1 MRPLMPGRKG
11 IMTAFLLGLLLLT
24 LSSKGEVP
32 PKSPEIQVELKHK
45 GSLILT
51 VTLRSATTVTL
62 TESFL
67 PWAPPH
73 PKFTLVVASL
83 GGICIEK
90 SRDINDAFLGP
101 VALKRGVPLSG
112 DIDLETEFPGL
123 RNYLK
128 IEGTHVFWAY
138 EWPNNLSPGRWSSGR
153 IYLPKQN

>member
-1 MRPLMPGRKG
+1 MRSLKPGRKRM
-11 IMTAFLLGLLLLT
+11 MTVLLLGLLLLT
-24 LSSKGEVP
+24 LSSKGEVA

-45 GSLILT
+45 GSFTLT
-51 VTLRSATTVTL
+51 VTLRSATTVKV

-67 PWAPPH
+67 PWVAPH

-90 SRDINDAFLGP
+90 SSDINDSFLGP
-101 VALKRGVPLSG
+101 VDLKRGVPLSG
-112 DIDLETEFPGL
+112 DIDLEAEFPGL

-128 IEGTHVFWAY
+128 IDGVHVFWAY
-138 EWPNNLSPGRWSSGR
+138 EWPNNLSAGKWSSGR